1 VINNMTPEEL
11 IHYTLWKQ
19 DATPLEL
26 QLAVVLGIA
35 MDRMKAMDDDLDT
48 IAAARGIE

>member
-1 VINNMTPEEL
+1 MINNMTPEEL

-26 QLAVVLGIA
+26 RLAVVLGIA
-35 MDRMKAMDDDLDT
+35 RDKIKEQDSDLDT
-48 IAAARGIE
+48 IAAARGRA